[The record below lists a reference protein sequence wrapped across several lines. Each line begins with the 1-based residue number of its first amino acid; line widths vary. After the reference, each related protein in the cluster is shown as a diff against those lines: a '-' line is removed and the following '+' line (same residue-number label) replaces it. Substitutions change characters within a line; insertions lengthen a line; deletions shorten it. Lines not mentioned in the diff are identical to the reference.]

1 MNYKIEFA
9 KQAAKQFKAFPRQE
23 QQRLK
28 IKIDNLE
35 IDPRPSGVV
44 KLSGEQN
51 LYRIRVGNYRIIYSI
66 QDSQLL
72 ILIVKIGHRKDVYQ

>member
-1 MNYKIEFA
+1 MIYKIEFA
-9 KQAAKQFKAFPRQE
+9 KKAAKKFKALPRQE

-35 IDPRPSGVV
+35 IDPRPPGVV
-44 KLSGEQN
+44 KLSGEEN
-51 LYRIRVGNYRIIYSI
+51 LYRIRVGNYRVIYSI
-66 QDSQLL
+66 QDARLL